1 MSQIEALGGPD
12 AADARQR
19 LESGV
24 RQFLEAGCIM
34 QEMRDPGLLAP
45 ERLLV
50 PSTAAAYPAPPP
62 GAPEPAVPA
71 TAPPIE
77 LPVAAAEM
85 AIPDHL
91 ADLIADERQR
101 LTAIEAAAEMPPY
114 ASPSSSVAA
123 EGYRT

>member
-1 MSQIEALGGPD
+1 
-12 AADARQR
+12 
-19 LESGV
+19 
-24 RQFLEAGCIM
+24 M